1 MCVSNVNI
9 FFYGFL
15 GCICQLEN
23 AGFGIKRAAILSVL
37 QQSGVYKGAEEGKV
51 RHQSGEWRS
60 NEYRKHDGTAV
71 KADKI
76 AKAKH
81 SSSKKLRKILYDLRI
96 NSALTQQQIA
106 TKLGCS
112 RAYYCNI
119 ENGMETPSE
128 AFWGKIA
135 VLIGLDVRCEDI
147 RKVSI
152 IRQVAQ
158 TKAVAEQ
165 ANTDNTEDEYSYVSS
180 RYTSVDL
187 I

>member
-1 MCVSNVNI
+1 M
-9 FFYGFL
+9 
-15 GCICQLEN
+15 
-23 AGFGIKRAAILSVL
+23 
-37 QQSGVYKGAEEGKV
+37 EEGKV
-51 RHQSGEWRS
+51 RHQSGEWIS
-60 NEYRKHDGTAV
+60 SAYRKHDGTAV

-81 SSSKKLRKILYDLRI
+81 SNSKRLRKMLYDLRI

-112 RAYYCNI
+112 RAYYYCNV

-128 AFWGKIA
+128 VFWGKIA
-135 VLIGLDVRCEDI
+135 VLFELDVRCEDI
-147 RKVSI
+147 RKVST

-158 TKAVAEQ
+158 TKTVAEQ
-165 ANTDNTEDEYSYVSS
+165 ANTDNTEDEYSYVSN
-180 RYTSVDL
+180 RYTSIDL